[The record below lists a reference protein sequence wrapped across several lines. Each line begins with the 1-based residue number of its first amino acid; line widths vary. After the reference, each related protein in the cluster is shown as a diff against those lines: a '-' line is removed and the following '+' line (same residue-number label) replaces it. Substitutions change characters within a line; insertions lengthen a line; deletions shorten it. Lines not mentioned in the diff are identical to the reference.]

1 MAALPLTLL
10 FIVPGLG
17 FGKLMMELGMKT
29 KDAYGVAGEIAEQAI
44 SSIRTIYSFVGEHE
58 TLNRFNLALQK
69 STELGIKQGLTK
81 GLLLGSMGMIYVNYA
96 FQAWVGSVLV
106 TTRGESAGEVS
117 IAGLCAVL
125 GGG

>member
-1 MAALPLTLL
+1 
-10 FIVPGLG
+10 
-17 FGKLMMELGMKT
+17 MMELGMKT

-58 TLNRFNLALQK
+58 TLNRFSLALQK

-106 TTRGESAGEVS
+106 TTRGESAGEVF

>member
-29 KDAYGVAGEIAEQAI
+29 KDACGVAGEIAEQAI

-58 TLNRFNLALQK
+58 TLNRFSLALQK

-81 GLLLGSMGMIYVNYA
+81 GLLLGSI
-96 FQAWVGSVLV
+96 S
-106 TTRGESAGEVS
+106 S
-117 IAGLCAVL
+117 
-125 GGG
+125 